1 MYIRVEQS
9 GNKTYPYSI
18 AKLKA
23 AFPNV
28 SFPGQVP
35 EATLNDYGV
44 YTVQPTDKPSFNSL
58 YQRLE
63 EAEPTQV
70 NGQWTQSWNVID
82 LTTDEVNQK
91 RFNMSITPRQA
102 RLLLSR
108 MGLLTD
114 IQTYLENQGNEEALI
129 EWEYATSYNRLSQW
143 VLSVQTQMAWTDEQ
157 LDQMFIDGAKI

>member
-1 MYIRVEQS
+1 MYVKVQD
-9 GNKTYPYSI
+9 GVATKYSI
-18 AKLKA
+18 AALKLDN
-23 AFPNV
+23 PNV
-28 SFPGQVP
+28 SFPSDITNAVLA
-35 EATLNDYGV
+35 EWDV
-44 YTVQPTDKPSFNSL
+44 YPLKSVAQPAYNEL

-63 EAEPTQV
+63 EADPVQIDGEWCTA
-70 NGQWTQSWNVID
+70 WNVID
-82 LTTDEVNQK
+82 LTADEVNQK